1 MSTFTAKYSGRCNS
15 GDCDYGDNRIRQG
28 DEVDYFDDELM
39 HASCATRARRAD
51 APCCPN
57 CWQYH
62 RGECL

>member
-1 MSTFTAKYSGRCNS
+1 MTTFTAKYSGRCNS

-39 HASCATRARRAD
+39 HASCARRAQRED
-51 APCCPN
+51 PPCCPS